1 MKSRLVR
8 STMAIFSV
16 LSASAATAHGLHS
29 QTVVQG
35 GILDDFLHLFV
46 AHGYGLVFLL
56 AGLGAVA
63 VRTGFFRFRLQHKRV
78 GGPRRQDRQ
87 GKH

>member
-1 MKSRLVR
+1 MKSRFVR
-8 STMAIFSV
+8 STMAIFLV
-16 LSASAATAHGLHS
+16 LSASAVTAHGLHS

-35 GILDDFLHLFV
+35 GILDEILHLFV
-46 AHGYGLVFLL
+46 AHGYWLLFLL

-63 VRTGFFRFRLQHKRV
+63 VRTGFFGFRLQHKRV
-78 GGPRRQDRQ
+78 GGPRRQDRR